1 MSETD
6 EPLSGGAAVPGD
18 GATSTTGPDAER
30 DGWSI
35 MELAAAILLGIAG
48 LLTAYATYQ
57 GALADGNS
65 LESYTQS
72 TTLNAEANGS
82 FNDGV
87 SIFNADQSLF
97 LEYQILFQQ
106 GDEETAAVIRDNLW
120 DERLYTAWVAW
131 EEFPEGVGPATPLDT
146 DEYIVDEF
154 VFANELFAEAAAA
167 FDAGSV
173 ANKQG
178 DQFELASVYFA
189 VALFFAGIATLF
201 KGFRIQIAL
210 LIGAFVFILPGAIQ
224 IGRGKGWI

>member
-1 MSETD
+1 MSDTD
-6 EPLSGGAAVPGD
+6 LPRTDDDASSGEEPRG
-18 GATSTTGPDAER
+18 ER
-30 DGWSI
+30 EGWSVL
-35 MELAAAILLGIAG
+35 ELAAAILLGIAG

-72 TTLNAEANGS
+72 TTLNAEANGF

-87 SIFNADQSLF
+87 SIFNADQALF
-97 LEYQILFQQ
+97 LEYQILVEQ
-106 GDEETAAVIRDNLW
+106 GDPDTAGVIRDNLW
-120 DERLYTAWVAW
+120 DPRLVVAW
-131 EEFPEGVGPATPLDT
+131 EAWLEFPEGVGPATPLDT
-146 DEYIVDEF
+146 DAYVVEQFQAAD
-154 VFANELFAEAAAA
+154 ELFAEAAAA

-201 KGFRIQIAL
+201 KGVRLQIAL
-210 LIGAFVFILPGAIQ
+210 LIGAFVFIVPGAIQ